1 MFKPKIK
8 DYDLDLY
15 EPSLITELI
24 GFASIAILCLIVLI
38 ISLRWN
44 DISKIIWTAFIVRLI
59 VMLLGHYF
67 INLPDSTNDALG
79 FESGAWVMAQSG
91 FLNISDNFPG
101 FNSFFYTWLI
111 SIPYTIFGRSILMM
125 QSINLLFGLLSILLI
140 WLITKKIWDDETA
153 NKVGWVSA
161 LFPSL
166 ILYSVLPL
174 REAGAGFFLLVAII
188 GVINWYKTKDLIS
201 ITLITIGFIGAG
213 FFHGVL
219 ALGIIIFISIISF
232 DYLKI
237 FINSLVKRRLHLK
250 SFLVIIFSI
259 ILFSSIVSNKLRVQY
274 IGNFESIKKLERI
287 SNTILVRL
295 KGGAAYGE
303 WSKINSITE
312 IFYKLPSRFVYFL
325 YSPFPW
331 DIKKTTHLFGLFDG
345 FLYLLL
351 SIFIVLNRKAIFKD
365 PSLKIIF
372 IIILLYLIIFSLGV
386 SNFGAGLRHRTKF
399 VLELILLAGPLIPKI
414 YLSKKKLI
422 KYIK

>member
-201 ITLITIGFIGAG
+201 INLITIGFIGAG

-219 ALGIIIFISIISF
+219 ALGIIIFILIISF

-250 SFLVIIFSI
+250 SF
-259 ILFSSIVSNKLRVQY
+259 
-274 IGNFESIKKLERI
+274 
-287 SNTILVRL
+287 
-295 KGGAAYGE
+295 
-303 WSKINSITE
+303 
-312 IFYKLPSRFVYFL
+312 
-325 YSPFPW
+325 
-331 DIKKTTHLFGLFDG
+331 
-345 FLYLLL
+345 
-351 SIFIVLNRKAIFKD
+351 
-365 PSLKIIF
+365 
-372 IIILLYLIIFSLGV
+372 
-386 SNFGAGLRHRTKF
+386 
-399 VLELILLAGPLIPKI
+399 
-414 YLSKKKLI
+414 
-422 KYIK
+422 